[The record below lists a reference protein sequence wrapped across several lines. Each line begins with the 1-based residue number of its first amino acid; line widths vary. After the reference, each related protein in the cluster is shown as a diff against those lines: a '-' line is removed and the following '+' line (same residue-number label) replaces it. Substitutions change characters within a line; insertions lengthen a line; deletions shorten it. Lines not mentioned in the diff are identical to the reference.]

1 MFKRCALAQLVPF
14 LVMIPLGLLLALIGP
29 RIIRHFESRAAN
41 APASPAK

>member
-29 RIIRHFESRAAN
+29 RIVRHFESRPAN
-41 APASPAK
+41 APASPSK